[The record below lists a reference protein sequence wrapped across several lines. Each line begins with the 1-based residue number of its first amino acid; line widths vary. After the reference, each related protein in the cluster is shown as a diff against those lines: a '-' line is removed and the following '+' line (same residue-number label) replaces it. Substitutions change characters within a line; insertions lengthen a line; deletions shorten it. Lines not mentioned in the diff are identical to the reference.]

1 MRAKWSRCIGL
12 GFVAIAL
19 TACSPDPGD
28 PVDTSDSSS
37 SAEVEPTET
46 SVPTSSLTPDE
57 QAAADSA
64 LAAYNGGWEIRVLA
78 QRDPGAK
85 PDWRLDFQQFYAE
98 PLLSSALAT
107 LYGLRDAGLRSPTGE
122 PARAPVAAEVDI
134 EQMQVTITDCVDTR
148 PWPSIDAT
156 GAVVSTEQPPRPLT
170 ARAYYDTQLARWL
183 VVEQEADLEAT
194 C

>member
-1 MRAKWSRCIGL
+1 L
-12 GFVAIAL
+12 
-19 TACSPDPGD
+19 D
-28 PVDTSDSSS
+28 
-37 SAEVEPTET
+37 
-46 SVPTSSLTPDE
+46 
-57 QAAADSA
+57 
-64 LAAYNGGWEIRVLA
+64 VLA
-78 QRDPGAK
+78 RRDPGAK

-98 PLLSSALAT
+98 PELSDALST
-107 LYGLRDAGLRSPTGE
+107 IYGLRDAGISAPSGE

-183 VVEQEADLEAT
+183 VVEQEGDLEAT